1 MSITGGRKM
10 NSLLWLLVGF
20 GIAQVANGALSSA
33 ADNAERICR
42 AYQEIEVSREQ
53 AQFIVASMLV
63 ELEKEGKIVI
73 NDQDLKYRLL
83 HVIDEIAYMKASQ
96 IGSNS
101 ILATNPSKIPASINS
116 PA

>member
-1 MSITGGRKM
+1 M

-20 GIAQVANGALSSA
+20 GIAQISNGALSSA

-83 HVIDEIAYMKASQ
+83 HVIDEIAYMKATQNS
-96 IGSNS
+96 SNS
-101 ILATNPSKIPASINS
+101 ILATNPSKIPANIGNS